1 MAIISEWV
9 LESSGDCGGTYEFWV
24 NYATNTQTG
33 VTTVSTSALLID
45 GDVTSTPWKTAN
57 VPVHNL
63 YFRSAGT
70 TICDNAFKGEFIS
83 NNVRDLSAIGF
94 YDTTFRILTIPHG
107 YTTIGDYAFCYGETG
122 STPTSS
128 LYSISLPSTLTDVGD
143 YAFAGRWAIEI
154 TQDLSGAGI
163 SNLGKYAFAWV
174 HCTENTYYPNGLSIK
189 LNLTE
194 IPERAFF
201 ESTGAP
207 GAVASSPAVVNL
219 HNVQTITKIDHYGL
233 YTKFP
238 SGSDVINFEQV
249 LYFGKR
255 CLPTYDD
262 IDTLASFTL
271 NPNTTYL
278 GPACFSNLKATVVN
292 LPTPNVLRSV
302 GNYYD
307 PETGAVAEGPFY
319 YNIYIKR
326 LIIDYGWLGAG
337 SLTAFANMTNLEHAY
352 VPYHFYCGSS
362 YNAFYNSGPHG
373 LLVIDNYQGY
383 DLYNTLPVDPW
394 HWAGSVHYLRTQNT
408 GRKATWYRKKNGT
421 VYKMR
426 FFKKTGTN
434 EVKEMIMYV
443 K

>member
-1 MAIISEWV
+1 MAIVYEWQ
-9 LESSGDCGGTYEFWV
+9 LASSGDCGGTYEFWI
-24 NYATNTQTG
+24 NYRTNTTTG
-33 VTTVSTSALLID
+33 VTTPYRSALLID
-45 GDVTSTPWKTAN
+45 GSVTSTPWKSLN
-57 VPVHNL
+57 VAVDNL
-63 YFRSAGT
+63 YFRSSGT
-70 TICDNAFKGEFIS
+70 SICDNAFKGEPLTNS
-83 NNVRDLSAIGF
+83 YSDLSAIGF
-94 YDTTFRILTIPHG
+94 YDATPYIITIPHG
-107 YTTIGDYAFCYGETG
+107 FTTIGDYAFCYSETG
-122 STPTSS
+122 SNPTVP
-128 LYSISLPSTLTDVGD
+128 LYDINLPSTLASVGE
-143 YAFAGRWAIEI
+143 YAFAGRWARGI
-154 TQDLSGAGI
+154 TQDISGAGI
-163 SNLGKYAFAWV
+163 SSLGKYAFAWV
-174 HCTENTYYPNGLSIK
+174 HCIGNNYELSIK

-201 ESTGAP
+201 E
-207 GAVASSPAVVNL
+207 ASGKSGYTSVPVKL
-219 HNVQTITKIDHYGL
+219 HNVQTITKINDYGL
-233 YTKFP
+233 NTYFP
-238 SGSDVINFEQV
+238 EGSDIIDFEQV

-262 IDTLASFTL
+262 SDTLASFTL
-271 NPNTTYL
+271 NPDATYL

-292 LPTPNVLRSV
+292 LPTPNVLRSI
-302 GNYYD
+302 GDYYD
-307 PETGAVAEGPFY
+307 PEDGSIALGPFY
-319 YNIYIKR
+319 YNTYIKR
-326 LIIDYGWLGAG
+326 LIIDPGWLGAG
-337 SLTAFANMTNLEHAY
+337 SLTTFANMTNLEHAY

-434 EVKEMIMYV
+434 EVKEMVMYV